1 MKPNA
6 AEMSRPE
13 WLDDSQA
20 LDRLVFRLQAPSDDS
35 AETSIERAQSAIAL
49 ARQFENEAAEAA
61 LLGGLCHVY
70 RETGRLAEAFE
81 AGQTGLQ
88 VAERNDA
95 HAYRV
100 RILISLAGC
109 CIHIG
114 DQTSAFA
121 YLAEAEGLARQYE
134 LQQLVG
140 EVLVSIGALY
150 GRVKNFE
157 KALEYSLLA
166 EREYLD
172 LLPKPR
178 AIAVLNNI
186 AGSYND
192 LGRYEDALPYIEKGL
207 SLHLDGFD
215 ELGKAFLLGNKAVA
229 VSSTRDLPS
238 VLAIVSEVEAVASRI
253 GRPFV
258 FSALMEE
265 LGVAYL
271 KSGKLG
277 QAAMCLERAKEIGQ
291 EFSFQNQVGSVCK
304 HLADLFSQLGEFERA
319 NRELSIAL
327 EITEMSIR
335 QDIDAGIRNALLRQE
350 VDFARREAE
359 LMRLGKEQ
367 AEQASRAKTEFQANI
382 SHEIRTPLN
391 GVLGMSALLQETELT
406 SEQRE
411 YANLIRISGDALLG
425 VIGSVLDVS
434 KIEAGKVT
442 LEERDFNLVDVCD
455 DVAAALAWRAHEKGV
470 EIRVVAP
477 FDFPSS
483 LLGDE
488 TRLRQVLINLV
499 GNATKFTEDG
509 LISVR
514 VQLLGI
520 RGSKAQFKI
529 GVSDTG
535 IGIPEDRRD
544 AIFES
549 FTQADG
555 STNRRF
561 GGTGLGLSIS
571 KKLVDLMDGV
581 LTLRTEVGAGSTF
594 EIELTLPLGA
604 TRVEERFL
612 MHPRVVVVEDP
623 KGTGSDL
630 EEYFAGLGFATE
642 RTGSLGQVLDPPDLI
657 VIDLKGQEAS
667 DLATVV
673 EAARRRF
680 ASPNLPVILLPKIA
694 SGEAPGELSISHSY
708 VLLKPVRRQRLREIL
723 QELFGEPLEVPVNP
737 PETPRL
743 PLLGAKVL
751 VAEDNL
757 VNQAV
762 ARRFLSKL
770 GGEVV
775 VVQNGQ
781 EAVEAVSAGGYDVVF
796 MDCQMPLMDGYA
808 ATREIRRTMANR
820 VAIVAMTANA
830 SAADR
835 KTCLDAGMDDF
846 ISKPFTE
853 LDLVNVVFGLRERG
867 LISAPAN

>member
-1 MKPNA
+1 MKPNP

-20 LDRLVFRLQAPSDDS
+20 LDRLVFRLQAPSDESADS
-35 AETSIERAQSAIAL
+35 SIERAQSAIAV
-49 ARQFENEAAEAA
+49 ARHFENESAEAA

-88 VAERNDA
+88 VAERNEA

-215 ELGKAFLLGNKAVA
+215 ELGRAFLLGNKAVA
-229 VSSTRDLPS
+229 VSSIRDLPS
-238 VLAIVSEVEAVASRI
+238 VLAIAAEVEEVASRI

-271 KSGKLG
+271 RSGKLG
-277 QAAMCLERAKEIGQ
+277 QAELFLERAKEIGQ

-304 HLADLFSQLGEFERA
+304 HLASLFSQLGEFERA
-319 NRELSIAL
+319 NRELSVAL
-327 EITEMSIR
+327 EITERSIR
-335 QDIDAGIRNALLRQE
+335 QDIDAGVRNALLRQE
-350 VDFARREAE
+350 VDFARREAD

-367 AEQASRAKTEFQANI
+367 AEQASRAKSEFLANI

-442 LEERDFNLVDVCD
+442 LEEHDFNLVDVCD

-470 EIRVVAP
+470 EIRVAAP
-477 FDFPSS
+477 FDFPAS

-488 TRLRQVLINLV
+488 ARLRQVLINLV
-499 GNATKFTEDG
+499 GNATKFTEAG
-509 LISVR
+509 EIVLR
-514 VQLLGI
+514 VVLLGI
-520 RGSKAQFKI
+520 HGSKAHLKI
-529 GVSDTG
+529 EVSDSG
-535 IGIPEDRRD
+535 IGIPEDRRE

-571 KKLVDLMDGV
+571 KKLVDLMDGT
-581 LTLRTEVGAGSTF
+581 LTLRSEVGVGSTF
-594 EIELTLPLGA
+594 EIELKLPLGA
-604 TRVEERFL
+604 SRIEERFL
-612 MHPRVVVVEDP
+612 FSPRVVLVEDA
-623 KGTGSDL
+623 KATGSDL
-630 EEYFAGLGFATE
+630 EEYFTGLGFLTQSA
-642 RTGSLGQVLDPPDLI
+642 GSLAHIVEPPDLI
-657 VIDLKGQEAS
+657 VLDLNRQSEAIDLTAE
-667 DLATVV
+667 V
-673 EAARRRF
+673 EAARRCF
-680 ASPNLPVILLPKIA
+680 ASPNLPVVLLPKVA
-694 SGEAPGELSISHSY
+694 SGETTPGELSLSHSY
-708 VLLKPVRRQRLREIL
+708 VLLKPVRRQRLRAIL
-723 QELFGEPLEVPVNP
+723 YELFGKPLDVPVNP
-737 PETPRL
+737 PQTLRL
-743 PLLGAKVL
+743 PLLGVRVL

-770 GGEVV
+770 GGDVV

-781 EAVEAVSAGGYDVVF
+781 EAVEAVREGGYDIVF
-796 MDCQMPLMDGYA
+796 MDCQMPVMDGYV
-808 ATREIRRTMANR
+808 ATREIRGALASH
-820 VAIVAMTANA
+820 VAVVAMTANA

-835 KTCLDAGMDDF
+835 KSCLKAGMDDF

-853 LDLVNVVFGLRERG
+853 ADLVAVVVACRERG
-867 LISAPAN
+867 LIPTS